1 MTPRPAAITGACVR
15 ASKHRSGLLRGA
27 CGSAGAHCDRAG
39 DNKPHRRGDDGARG
53 PCGAHRHSRCRPDA
67 GGRGRGEGLLGECR
81 GGEGGDL
88 LLVLD
93 LDEVRQPA
101 VRRVTHLALLG
112 VHGGHA
118 HRVRLVRLHVGKA
131 LELLRRVRVRRV
143 EGLEVD
149 AVHDLVV
156 RVEAHVLDGD
166 RVLVRVHL
174 RARRLRVSG
183 VGGVRGGAAGR
194 AHRLDKAVDN
204 GPGAELLL
212 LGPAEVLVLGRG
224 HGGARLRGEAVLP
237 LVRHVVDEAF
247 EAHGGRQA
255 QVLGAPAV
263 AAVALRVVVGG
274 PAHLGRLE
282 GALEAVALGRVV
294 LAAEA
299 TTAAGPAVGVGARLV
314 GRRRPHGRIVRT
326 DAARRLERALRVLAL
341 L

>member
-166 RVLVRVHL
+166 RVLVRVH
-174 RARRLRVSG
+174 
-183 VGGVRGGAAGR
+183 
-194 AHRLDKAVDN
+194 RLDKAVDN